1 MIARLVGL
9 CGAAALFLAAPL
21 SAQKAGTIELGIF
34 GRYTNFDEALRMND
48 GGGGGGRIG
57 IFVARNLE
65 IEGDVSYTSLDRERN
80 AGGQISAVP
89 IHARLLYN
97 VPAGDHSALIL
108 GAGYVRNK
116 YGKSIGVVDDSDNG
130 FGGLLGLRTALGGTV
145 SLRFDVTVDYMSTPV
160 TEQIFPDDHDNWN
173 YGVQAGLSLLTGQGP
188 RDSDRDGIT
197 DEFDRCPNTP
207 RGAVVDSNGCPDSDG
222 DGVFDLTDQ
231 CADTPAGDQVD
242 ARGCS
247 LPKDADGDGVTDDRD
262 RCPNTPAGDAVDAN
276 GCSLPKDADGD
287 GVVDSADRCPNT
299 PRGTAVDASGCPI
312 PQDTDNDGVN
322 DDRDRCPGT
331 PAGVQVDA
339 VGCRILFQERQ
350 TTLILEGVNFETGKA
365 DLTDAARAILL
376 TVAQSLVANPEIRV
390 EVGGHTDITGSR
402 ALNMRLSQARAE
414 SVQRFLTQNGVS
426 ADRLSAQGYGPDKP
440 VATNNTRAGRAQNR
454 RVELTRQN

>member
-1 MIARLVGL
+1 MTGLAVSQACGWEWVALVSIRLD
-9 CGAAALFLAAPL
+9 
-21 SAQKAGTIELGIF
+21 I
-34 GRYTNFDEALRMND
+34 
-48 GGGGGGRIG
+48 
-57 IFVARNLE
+57 
-65 IEGDVSYTSLDRERN
+65 
-80 AGGQISAVP
+80 
-89 IHARLLYN
+89 
-97 VPAGDHSALIL
+97 
-108 GAGYVRNK
+108 
-116 YGKSIGVVDDSDNG
+116 
-130 FGGLLGLRTALGGTV
+130 TA
-145 SLRFDVTVDYMSTPV
+145 DYMSSPAVDT
-160 TEQIFPDDHDNWN
+160 IFADVDNWN

-231 CADTPAGDQVD
+231 CANTPAGDRVD

-247 LPKDADGDGVTDDRD
+247 LPKDADGDGVVDSAD

-312 PQDTDNDGVN
+312 PQDSDNDGVN

-350 TTLILEGVNFETGKA
+350 TTLILEGVNFETGKSA
-365 DLTDAARAILL
+365 LTDAARAILL
-376 TVAQSLVANPEIRV
+376 TVAQSLVANPDIRV

-414 SVQRFLTQNGVS
+414 SVQQFLTQNGVS
-426 ADRLSAQGYGPDKP
+426 ANRLSARGYGPDKP

>member
-9 CGAAALFLAAPL
+9 CGAAVLFLAAPL
-21 SAQKAGTIELGIF
+21 AAQKAGTIELGIF

-65 IEGDVSYTSLDRERN
+65 IEGDVSYTSQDRERN

-97 VPAGDHSALIL
+97 VPAGDHGAVIL

-130 FGGLLGLRTALGGTV
+130 FGGLVGLRTALGGTV

-197 DEFDRCPNTP
+197 NEFDRCPNTP

-231 CADTPAGDQVD
+231 CA
-242 ARGCS
+242 
-247 LPKDADGDGVTDDRD
+247 
-262 RCPNTPAGDAVDAN
+262 NTPAGDRVDAR

-312 PQDTDNDGVN
+312 PQDSDGDGVN

-331 PAGVQVDA
+331 PAGIQVDA
-339 VGCRILFQERQ
+339 VGCQILFQEKQ
-350 TTLILEGVNFETGKA
+350 TTLILEGVNFALNKA
-365 DLTDAARAILL
+365 DLTEGSRAILL
-376 TVAQSLVANPEIRV
+376 SVAQSLVANPDIRV
-390 EVGGHTDITGSR
+390 EVAGHTDITGSR
-402 ALNMRLSQARAE
+402 ALNARLSQARAE
-414 SVQRFLTQNGVS
+414 SVVSFLTQNGVS
-426 ADRLSAQGYGPDKP
+426 ADRLTARGYGPDKP
-440 VATNNTRAGRAQNR
+440 VATNNTAAGRAQNR
-454 RVELTRQN
+454 RVELNRQN

>member
-9 CGAAALFLAAPL
+9 CGAAVLLLTAPL
-21 SAQKAGTIELGIF
+21 AAQKAGTIELGAF
-34 GRYTNFDEALRMND
+34 GRYTNFDQVLGMND

-57 IFVARNLE
+57 IFLARNLE
-65 IEGDVSYTSLDRERN
+65 IEGDVSYTSMERERN
-80 AGGQISAVP
+80 VGGHISAVP

-97 VPAGDHSALIL
+97 IPAGDHAAVIL
-108 GAGYVRNK
+108 GGGYVRNK
-116 YGKSIGVVDDSDNG
+116 YGKNLDDTDNG
-130 FGGLLGLRTALGGTV
+130 VAGLVGLRAALGGAI

-160 TEQIFPDDHDNWN
+160 TEELIPVDHDNWN
-173 YGVQAGLSLLTGQGP
+173 YGLQAGLSLLTGQGP
-188 RDSDRDGIT
+188 RDSDRDGIAN
-197 DEFDRCPNTP
+197 EFDRCPDTP

-231 CADTPAGDQVD
+231 CANTPAGDAVD
-242 ARGCS
+242 ASGCS
-247 LPKDADGDGVTDDRD
+247 LPKDADSDGVTDDLD

-299 PRGTAVDASGCPI
+299 PAGTQVDASGCPI
-312 PQDTDNDGVN
+312 PQDSDGDGVN

-339 VGCRILFQERQ
+339 VGCRILFQEQQ
-350 TTLILEGVNFETGKA
+350 TTLVLEGVNFETGKA
-365 DLTDAARAILL
+365 DLTQAARAILL
-376 TVAQSLVANPEIRV
+376 TVAQSLVANAEIRV

-402 ALNMRLSQARAE
+402 GLNMRLSQARAE
-414 SVQRFLTQNGVS
+414 SVQTFLIQNGVS
-426 ADRLSAQGYGPDKP
+426 TDRLQARGYGPDNP
-440 VATNNTRAGRAQNR
+440 IDSNNTRDGRARNR
-454 RVELTRQN
+454 RVELTRLN